1 MTNARESEGE
11 PLERSSP
18 QMSWIRYS
26 LAGVLIAAAVAM
38 VLVGTGAFVVG
49 NAFASAL
56 PMAAWGG
63 GGAGHAGFNLP
74 PELASLKD
82 VPADQRFS
90 HFKGVTVNLT
100 DKDGKPV
107 QISV

>member
-1 MTNARESEGE
+1 
-11 PLERSSP
+11 
-18 QMSWIRYS
+18 MSWVRYS
-26 LAGVLIAAAVAM
+26 LAGLLIAVALVM

-49 NAFASAL
+49 NVFASAL

-63 GGAGHAGFNLP
+63 GSDHAGFTLP

-90 HFKGVTVNLT
+90 HFKGLTVNVT

-107 QISV
+107 QIAVTPGVATAV